1 MHRHALIIAHIPREF
16 PSARRRIIQL
26 YEIVKIQGR
35 FCDRFSATN
44 ST

>member
-16 PSARRRIIQL
+16 PSRRL

>member
-1 MHRHALIIAHIPREF
+1 MHRHVLIIAHIPREF
-16 PSARRRIIQL
+16 PSRNIQP